1 MHDLLTG
8 PLFWLSLG
16 ICLVGMLVRTVMYF
30 RGLSWQL
37 DRVAYRVYPMHGLKG
52 AWRSIYKWLI
62 PFGTYG
68 WRKQPYVTLAFFG
81 FHLGAVLVPLCLIGH
96 NLFLKEKIGIS
107 FFTISNGLA
116 DALSWAAIFSAL
128 FLFLR
133 RLLLPEVRIM
143 TTLYDYFILLIAVAP
158 FVTGLLARYQVG
170 DYGFWLNMHLFC
182 GEVLLVAIPFT
193 KMSHVFLF
201 FASRAQLGMDFGIK
215 RGGQKGTK
223 FAW

>member
-16 ICLVGMLVRTVMYF
+16 ICLVGMLARLIMYF

-37 DRVAYRVYPMHGLKG
+37 DRVAYKEYPVLGAKG

-68 WRKQPYVTLAFFG
+68 WRTQPFVAIAFFG
-81 FHLGAVLVPLCLIGH
+81 FHIGAVLVPLCLLGH
-96 NLFLKEKIGIS
+96 NLFLSEKIGVS

-116 DALSWAAIFSAL
+116 DALTWTTIVSAL
-128 FLFLR
+128 FLILR
-133 RLLLPEVRIM
+133 RLVLPEVRIM
-143 TTLYDYFILLIAVAP
+143 TTLYDYLILLISLAP
-158 FVTGLLARYQVG
+158 FVTGLMARYQVG
-170 DYGFWLNMHLFC
+170 EYSFWLNMHILC
-182 GEVLLVAIPFT
+182 GEILLVAIPFT
-193 KMSHVFLF
+193 KLSHVVLF

>member
-8 PLFWLSLG
+8 PLFWLSMTV
-16 ICLVGMLVRTVMYF
+16 CLVGMLARLIMYF

-37 DRVAYRVYPMHGLKG
+37 DRVAYKAYPALGAKG

-68 WRKQPYVTLAFFG
+68 WRTQPFVAIAFFG
-81 FHLGAVLVPLCLIGH
+81 FHIGAVLVPLCLLGH
-96 NLFLKEKIGIS
+96 NLFLSEKIGIS

-116 DALSWAAIFSAL
+116 DALTWTAIVSAL
-128 FLFLR
+128 FLILR
-133 RLLLPEVRIM
+133 RLVLPEVRIM
-143 TTLYDYFILLIAVAP
+143 TTMYDYLILLISLAP
-158 FVTGLLARYQVG
+158 LVTGLMARYQVG
-170 DYGFWLNMHLFC
+170 DYSFWLNMHIFC
-182 GEVLLVAIPFT
+182 GEILLVAIPFT
-193 KMSHVFLF
+193 KLSHVVLF